1 MDYREIIMKSKK
13 IRIIKINRKTKAQ
26 MFKNLKEGNLILFEL
41 SLKRSGRSYD
51 TGTYASYIKI
61 TNLETNEF
69 TYKSS
74 NELSHILDAFE
85 LEEVGE

>member
-1 MDYREIIMKSKK
+1 MDYREIIMKSQK
-13 IRIIKINRKTKAQ
+13 IKITKIHRKTKAQ
-26 MFKNLKEGNLILFEL
+26 MFKNLKEDDLIVFEL

-61 TNLETNEF
+61 TNLSTKEC

-74 NELSHILDAFE
+74 NELSHILNAFE

>member
-1 MDYREIIMKSKK
+1 MDYRQIIMKSKK
-13 IRIIKINRKTKAQ
+13 IKVTEIKRKTKAQ
-26 MFKNLKEGNLILFEL
+26 MFKNLKENDLIIFEL

-61 TNLETNEF
+61 TNLSTNES

-74 NELSHILDAFE
+74 NELSNILNAFE
-85 LEEVGE
+85 LEEVGD

>member
-1 MDYREIIMKSKK
+1 MDYRNIIMKSKK
-13 IRIIKINRKTKAQ
+13 VKIIKINRKTKAQ
-26 MFKNLKEGNLILFEL
+26 MFKNLKENDLIIFEL
-41 SLKRSGRSYD
+41 SIKRSGRSYD

-61 TNLETNEF
+61 TNLETNEY

-74 NELSHILDAFE
+74 NELSNILNAFE

>member
-1 MDYREIIMKSKK
+1 MDYRQIIMKSPK
-13 IRIIKINRKTKAQ
+13 IKVVKINRKTKAQ
-26 MFKNLKEGNLILFEL
+26 MFKNLKEDDVIVFEL
-41 SLKRSGRSYD
+41 SIKRAGRNYD

-61 TNLETNEF
+61 TNLKTSEY

-74 NELSHILDAFE
+74 NELSNILDAFE

>member
-1 MDYREIIMKSKK
+1 MDYRQTMMKSKK
-13 IRIIKINRKTKAQ
+13 IKVVKINRKTKAQ
-26 MFKNLKEGNLILFEL
+26 MFKNLKENDLITFEL
-41 SLKRSGRSYD
+41 SIKRSGRNYD

-61 TNLETNEF
+61 TNMRTNEY

-74 NELSHILDAFE
+74 NELSNILDAFD

>member
-1 MDYREIIMKSKK
+1 MDYRNIIMKSKK
-13 IRIIKINRKTKAQ
+13 VKIIKINRKTKAQ
-26 MFKNLKEGNLILFEL
+26 MFKNLKENDLIIFEL
-41 SLKRSGRSYD
+41 SIKRSGRNYD

-61 TNLETNEF
+61 TNLETNEY

-74 NELSHILDAFE
+74 NELSNILNAFE

>member
-1 MDYREIIMKSKK
+1 
-13 IRIIKINRKTKAQ
+13 
-26 MFKNLKEGNLILFEL
+26 MFKNLKENDLITFEL
-41 SLKRSGRSYD
+41 SIKRSGRNYD

-61 TNLETNEF
+61 TNMRTNEY

-74 NELSHILDAFE
+74 NELSNILDAFD

>member
-26 MFKNLKEGNLILFEL
+26 MFKNLKENDLIIFEL
-41 SLKRSGRSYD
+41 SLKRVGGHYSG
-51 TGTYASYIKI
+51 GPYASYIKI
-61 TNLETNEF
+61 TNLKTNEY

-74 NELSHILDAFE
+74 NELSNILNAFE

>member
-1 MDYREIIMKSKK
+1 MDYRQIVMRSKK
-13 IRIIKINRKTKAQ
+13 VKIIKINRKTKAQ
-26 MFKNLKEGNLILFEL
+26 MFRNLKENDLITFEL
-41 SLKRSGRSYD
+41 PLKRSGRSYD

-61 TNLETNEF
+61 TNLATNEC

-74 NELSHILDAFE
+74 NELSNILDAFE